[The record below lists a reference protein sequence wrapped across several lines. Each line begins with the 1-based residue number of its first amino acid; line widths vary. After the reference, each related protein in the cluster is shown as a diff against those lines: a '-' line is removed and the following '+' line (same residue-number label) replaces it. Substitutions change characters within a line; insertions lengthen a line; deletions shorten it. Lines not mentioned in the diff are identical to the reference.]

1 MLIATRSIPFRTAVD
16 RPQSLHWSTKVSSP
30 GARRMMVRRRIAYA
44 LKVAAPPAVGVV
56 RLSGAAVTAVDD
68 CGDCL
73 LVAGTPVRD
82 LLDHANVLSIAASI

>member
-1 MLIATRSIPFRTAVD
+1 MLSVHGQP
-16 RPQSLHWSTKVSSP
+16 PCLL
-30 GARRMMVRRRIAYA
+30 YA

-68 CGDCL
+68 YGDCL

-82 LLDHANVLSIAASI
+82 LLDHANVLSIAAFGRWVPRASRRVRNRAVIRIPAY